1 MDLSLLS
8 LYENNHP
15 TQENLNIY
23 QQIEKELNLTKI
35 QEGFFFRRK
44 TFKVDKEKID
54 NLFPFSGILDIQG
67 KLIEMEPE
75 EVLFIDIEA
84 IGLTFNTSNFPF
96 LVGLGY
102 YSEENFILDQYLLLD
117 ISLEPLHL
125 EYLEKYINKYKYIAS
140 FNGKK
145 FDIPLLKSRF
155 YFYGKKLE
163 ENFHHFD
170 IYVIWKRLL
179 PNKFSG
185 GYSQKNL
192 ENKILNFFREDDIDG
207 SRVPE
212 IFFDWQKYQK
222 YDEFS
227 KIIHH
232 NEWDVF
238 NLFLL
243 FVEALDFIKNK
254 KDTLNTKIQ
263 IGKIFYKNNYYKE
276 TIKLL
281 ENYLP
286 QNLEEMIQKYTIL
299 YKTYYKMQDYPK
311 AVSSLKKLIEIKKD
325 PKEILLLI
333 RILQNKLKN
342 IQEAIQYIDILIDYI
357 KNFPVDT
364 KNPYLQV
371 ASLKKRKEKLLA
383 LYEPKPGH

>member
-8 LYENNHP
+8 LYERNHHA
-15 TQENLNIY
+15 QNSLNIY
-23 QQIEKELNLTKI
+23 QQIQKELNLTQI
-35 QEGFFFRRK
+35 QEGLFFRRK
-44 TFKVDKEKID
+44 TFKIDKEKIAS
-54 NLFPFSGILDIQG
+54 LFPFSGILDILG
-67 KLIEMEPE
+67 KLIDIEPN

-96 LVGLGY
+96 LIGLGY
-102 YSEENFILDQYLLLD
+102 YSEQCFTLDQYLLLD

-125 EYLEKYINKYKYIAS
+125 EYLEKYIKKYKYIAS

-155 YFYGKKLE
+155 YFYGKRLE
-163 ENFHHFD
+163 EHFHHFD

-222 YDEFS
+222 YDEFL

-243 FVEALDFIKNK
+243 FIEALDFIKNK

-263 IGKIFYKNNYYKE
+263 IGKIFYRNQYYKE

-286 QNLEEMIQKYTIL
+286 SNEEEMIQKYTIL
-299 YKTYYKMQDYPK
+299 YKSYYKIRDYHK
-311 AVSSLKKLIEIKKD
+311 SVASLKKLIQIKKD

-333 RILQNKLKN
+333 RILQNKIKN
-342 IQEAIQYIDILIDYI
+342 IKEAIEYIDILMDYV
-357 KNFPVDT
+357 KNFSFDT
-364 KNPYLQV
+364 KNPYLQIE
-371 ASLKKRKEKLLA
+371 SLKKRKEKLFA
-383 LYEPKPGH
+383 LYEFKSGH